1 MKSRYFLPNVI
12 VKKIILGKKYLLF
25 FKYNLIIFPF
35 KRSCIVKEKRIAI
48 LLRSCNS
55 SFVQK

>member
-1 MKSRYFLPNVI
+1 MKSRYFFPNVI
-12 VKKIILGKKYLLF
+12 RKKIILRKKYLIF

-35 KRSCIVKEKRIAI
+35 KRSCIVNERRIAI